1 VKRAWLELFD
11 WEFVTATNA
20 ALCQP
25 KKALHQPTSH
35 GYDRTRK
42 LWDENHQREMFLDEA
57 VDLCR
62 ECHRLAPF
70 CNFNGNTFAA
80 IARSLVDTLKLK
92 ADQAHAIR
100 TLVGHV
106 VAGTA
111 SEIETNELNAFSRKL
126 REKELKKR

>member
-1 VKRAWLELFD
+1 
-11 WEFVTATNA
+11 
-20 ALCQP
+20 
-25 KKALHQPTSH
+25 
-35 GYDRTRK
+35 
-42 LWDENHQREMFLDEA
+42 MFLDEA

-92 ADQAHAIR
+92 ADQAHGIR